1 MSGISG
7 SGSGG
12 GGNVP
17 ITLTGNSGGVVPPTA
32 GNFNIIGAGGVLVAG
47 NPGTSTL
54 TITAGATL
62 PVTLTGDDG
71 NAVPPTLDNINILGS
86 GCTVTGNIGTSTL
99 TITVPGATS
108 ATYQGNSGGV
118 VSPTGGGLLN
128 IVGAGGVTVAGSLNT
143 LTITA
148 PAPGSLTLTGN
159 SGGAI
164 GPDGGGNINIVGS
177 GGVLVAGAGHT
188 LTITAASSALT
199 FTEDVGS
206 ATPAANAIIMAGGSN
221 MNTSG
226 AGNTVTINLDES
238 IDQPNTNN
246 TGTQG
251 LYSLGGTPFL
261 HNFSNNQSNT
271 FVGGNA
277 GNLTLSTAR
286 FNVGVGSSAL
296 HALTTGGT
304 NCAIGNS
311 AALSLTTGSGNVI
324 IGQQAGETLTTQ
336 NDNTLIGNSAANA
349 MAGARNIIIGNGAG
363 DNYVTGGTN
372 DNILLGNA
380 GVDAESGIIRVG
392 TAGTHNNAYL
402 SGVYNVTPGGAT
414 VQNVVIDNNGQLGTG
429 GGAAADAFLYRQNMQ
444 FFMDTPFPGNYY
456 MGTTVPMT
464 KIFDRG
470 GTQFIGDTFTASKS
484 GIWYFEF
491 LIAVTITRRNVDG
504 NNPSLYMSI
513 IVTDS
518 ITPANSL
525 VYGFSRSFT
534 DLLGGGLPFTVTP
547 NFSTYAQ
554 MNATSTVQFSIIF
567 NGGLPNTVLIGLTG
581 TSTPVFPEISGYFV
595 ST

>member
-392 TAGTHNNAYL
+392 TAGTHNNAYV
-402 SGVYNVTPGGAT
+402 SGIYNVTPGGTT

-429 GGAAADAFLYRQNMQ
+429 GGTAADAFLYQYNRAGNII
-444 FFMDTPFPGNYY
+444 FNTPFVYTL
-456 MGTTVPMT
+456 GTAPNPLT
-464 KIFDRG
+464 KIYDKATSDQFV
-470 GTQFIGDTFTASKS
+470 GTIFTANKT
-484 GIWYFEF
+484 GIYY
-491 LIAVTITRRNVDG
+491 LTVQIYLQASVTNGSAT
-504 NNPSLYMSI
+504 LKLSI
-513 IVTDS
+513 SVTDPIVS
-518 ITPANSL
+518 ANSL
-525 VYGFSRSFT
+525 RYDNDALAQFSAAGIT
-534 DLLGGGLPFTVTP
+534 TIIPPIVT
-547 NFSTYAQ
+547 TIVAQ
-554 MNATSTVQFSIIF
+554 MSATSTVTFIV
-567 NGGLPNTVLIGLTG
+567 NGSGSGFPISFTLID
-581 TSTPVFPEISGYFV
+581 SRINGYFV

>member
-392 TAGTHNNAYL
+392 TAGTHNNAYV
-402 SGVYNVTPGGAT
+402 SGIYNVTPGGTT

-429 GGAAADAFLYRQNMQ
+429 GGAAADAFFYTQTS
-444 FFMDTPFPGNYY
+444 DWTTPGGSGFVVLTLGSV
-456 MGTTVPMT
+456 VPLT
-464 KIFDRG
+464 KVYDNAASN
-470 GTQFIGDTFTASKS
+470 QFIGDTFTANKG
-484 GIWYFEF
+484 GIWF
-491 LIAVTITRRNVDG
+491 LN
-504 NNPSLYMSI
+504 
-513 IVTDS
+513 
-518 ITPANSL
+518 
-525 VYGFSRSFT
+525 
-534 DLLGGGLPFTVTP
+534 FTVTIIVKYQIYIG
-547 NFSTYAQ
+547 NFQLQIFDGMVPANNISITENLYETTVAIGQ
-554 MNATSTVQFSIIF
+554 EFTISKSAYVKMSANATAKFTITVNIPPGDGF
-567 NGGLPNTVLIGLTG
+567 V
-581 TSTPVFPEISGYFV
+581 VFGPPISSFVATYVNGYFL